1 MSKNKTPQAIRGT
14 QDIFGPEAEAFAFVV
29 ETFERVRKLYRFRRV
44 EMPVFEKTEVFARS
58 IGETTDIVSKEM
70 YSFDDRGGD
79 SLTLRPEFTAGI
91 ARAYLTNGWQQHA
104 PLKVGTHGPLFRYE
118 RPQKGRYRQFHQI
131 DAEIIGAAEPQADV
145 ELLAMADQL
154 LKELGI
160 EGVTL
165 HLNTL
170 GDGDSREAW
179 RAALIEYFSAVKDE
193 LSEDSQERLEK
204 NPLRILDSK
213 DRRDRKFVADAPK
226 IDAFLSDEATAL
238 FDAVTS
244 GLDAAGVK
252 WVRAESLV
260 RGLDYYRHTA
270 FEFIPDEGSAAADA
284 LGSQSTI
291 LGGGR
296 YDGLMESLGG
306 APTPAVGWAAGIERL
321 AMLVGEEKLDLLRPE
336 TLIVLPDG
344 PSAIAKATALTAF
357 IRRRLPE
364 LVEKIDALR
373 WQRNFQIED
382 ASSEGIIADTDGDYE
397 FSGAFEL
404 AFKHNQ
410 RKQFDKAK
418 RDGASVIVTVRDD
431 GTTSER
437 SMLVSSSRT
446 ETDFAKGALGMH
458 ALWSLIEME
467 LQGEEYSLVNNRQ
480 IKLP

>member
-1 MSKNKTPQAIRGT
+1 MAKTKTPQAIRGT
-14 QDIFGPEAEAFAFVV
+14 QDIFGAEAESFAFVV
-29 ETFERVRKLYRFRRV
+29 ETFERVRKLYRFRRA

-70 YSFDDRGGD
+70 YSFEDRGGE

-104 PLKVGTHGPLFRYE
+104 PVKLATHGPLFRYE

-145 ELLAMADQL
+145 ELLAMADQVIR
-154 LKELGI
+154 ELGI

-179 RAALIEYFSAVKDE
+179 RAALVEHFREVKGE

-213 DRRDRKFVADAPK
+213 DRRDQRFVADAPK
-226 IDAFLSDEATAL
+226 IDDFLTDEARGF

-296 YDGLMESLGG
+296 YDGLIESLGG
-306 APTPAVGWAAGIERL
+306 PATPAVGWAAGIERL
-321 AMLVGEEKLDLLRPE
+321 AMLCEGKGAEKLE
-336 TLIVLPDG
+336 I
-344 PSAIAKATALTAF
+344 AIAAENVEREADAAEMVSIF
-357 IRRRLPE
+357 RRRGFNSE
-364 LVEKIDALR
+364 LFATG
-373 WQRNFQIED
+373 
-382 ASSEGIIADTDGDYE
+382 SP
-397 FSGAFEL
+397 
-404 AFKHNQ
+404 
-410 RKQFDKAK
+410 RKRFDKARK
-418 RDGASVIVTVRDD
+418 AEPAMLISFDVRDGQRTQTLTVAN
-431 GTTSER
+431 TSYER
-437 SMLVSSSRT
+437 EADAATV
-446 ETDFAKGALGMH
+446 FADR
-458 ALWSLIEME
+458 WID
-467 LQGEEYSLVNNRQ
+467 VNR
-480 IKLP
+480 